1 MKENLI
7 RRNLAQDKTLGGV
20 AFCGAIGGISSGML
34 LSVGTTAFEFAKV
47 KQQLEYLIS
56 TQRGLPYKPTGTL
69 RGFAELYRKG
79 GIRMLYTGFYLHA
92 ARDTIV
98 SCILDSGLRYW
109 HWHQRKTQGTGLYF
123 SFYDSA
129 RFIIQEN
136 ADSIAIPKYV
146 STFVCGSA
154 AGIASWVMI
163 YPIDLVKAKI
173 QVSRFHI
180 FNPFLNNSNSCQTF
194 ESAECPSGSAK
205 RGAMAHLQKD
215 IE

>member
-1 MKENLI
+1 VKENLI

-109 HWHQRKTQGTGLYF
+109 H
-123 SFYDSA
+123 
-129 RFIIQEN
+129 
-136 ADSIAIPKYV
+136 
-146 STFVCGSA
+146 
-154 AGIASWVMI
+154 
-163 YPIDLVKAKI
+163 
-173 QVSRFHI
+173 
-180 FNPFLNNSNSCQTF
+180 
-194 ESAECPSGSAK
+194 
-205 RGAMAHLQKD
+205 
-215 IE
+215 